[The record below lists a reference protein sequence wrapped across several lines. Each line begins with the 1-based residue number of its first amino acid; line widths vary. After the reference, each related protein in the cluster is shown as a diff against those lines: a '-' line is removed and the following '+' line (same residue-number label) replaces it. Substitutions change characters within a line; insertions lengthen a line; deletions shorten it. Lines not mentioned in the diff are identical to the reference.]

1 LIQAC
6 QREEN
11 RAHAYVSLT
20 PVHRPSQR
28 PHRTAQEALEPLFLQ
43 IEAEAELRMIAA
55 ALKAGWSAEDAVTA
69 IDELRR
75 NELLPDHH

>member
-1 LIQAC
+1 MLASRQSIAPPKD
-6 QREEN
+6 
-11 RAHAYVSLT
+11 HIV
-20 PVHRPSQR
+20 
-28 PHRTAQEALEPLFLQ
+28 TAQEALEPLFLQ

-75 NELLPDHH
+75 NDLLPDHH

>member
-1 LIQAC
+1 MPMLASRQSIAPPKD
-6 QREEN
+6 
-11 RAHAYVSLT
+11 HIV
-20 PVHRPSQR
+20 
-28 PHRTAQEALEPLFLQ
+28 TAQEALEPLFLQ

-75 NELLPDHH
+75 NDLLPDHH